1 MRALKHAWSL
11 VVGIYVA
18 SLVTAGA
25 LLLVGH
31 HLVPSIIVLA
41 SAVVFVASMVHT
53 LSVLG
58 VNYQTTQW
66 PAIIAL
72 VIIIGGI
79 ILTALGKISVTDLM
93 ALITLALNVL
103 FGKYGTA
110 TMYLK

>member
-1 MRALKHAWSL
+1 L
-11 VVGIYVA
+11 YVA

-25 LLLVGH
+25 LFLIGH
-31 HLVPSIIVLA
+31 HLVPSVMLFA
-41 SAVVFVASMVHT
+41 SAVVFIVSMVHT
-53 LSVLG
+53 LSVLDVG
-58 VNYQTTQW
+58 YQPTQW

-79 ILTALGKISVTDLM
+79 ILTALGKISVADLM

-110 TMYLK
+110 TLFG

>member
-1 MRALKHAWSL
+1 LYVVSL
-11 VVGIYVA
+11 IITGV
-18 SLVTAGA
+18 

-31 HLVPSIIVLA
+31 QVVPAIIVLA
-41 SAVVFVASMVHT
+41 SAVVFVASMMHT
-53 LSVLG
+53 ISVLD
-58 VNYQTTQW
+58 VNYQPTQW
-66 PAIIAL
+66 PAVIAL

-79 ILTALGKISVTDLM
+79 ILTALGKISVADLM

>member
-1 MRALKHAWSL
+1 MSVSKRTWSL
-11 VVGIYVA
+11 VVWIYVA
-18 SLVTAGA
+18 SLVTAGV
-25 LLLVGH
+25 LLLIGH

-41 SAVVFVASMVHT
+41 SAVVFVASMMHT
-53 LSVLG
+53 ISVLD
-58 VNYQTTQW
+58 VNYQPTQW

-79 ILTALGKISVTDLM
+79 ILTALGKISVADLM